1 MPKPVLG
8 TKKNP
13 IELKCSCV
21 SKSDDGIIGC
31 IMKAIQSETGF
42 SNKIFTDKRYKYIKV
57 VIKKNDCSN
66 CPIGVNLCKVETI
79 VLPKVMVTKL
89 NNSKTA
95 VAV

>member
-1 MPKPVLG
+1 MSKPVLG

-13 IELKCSCV
+13 IELKCSCF

-57 VIKKNDCSN
+57 VVKKNDCNS
-66 CPIGVNLCKVETI
+66 CPLGVNLCNVKTV

-89 NNSKTA
+89 NGSNTA

>member
-1 MPKPVLG
+1 MSKPVLG

-21 SKSDDGIIGC
+21 SKSNDGIIGC

-57 VIKKNDCSN
+57 VIKKNDCSS
-66 CPIGVNLCKVETI
+66 CPIGVNICKIETV
-79 VLPKVMVTKL
+79 VLPKVMVIKL
-89 NNSKTA
+89 NNGKTA

>member
-57 VIKKNDCSN
+57 VVKKNDCNS
-66 CPIGVNLCKVETI
+66 CPLGVNLCNVKTV

-89 NNSKTA
+89 NGSNTA